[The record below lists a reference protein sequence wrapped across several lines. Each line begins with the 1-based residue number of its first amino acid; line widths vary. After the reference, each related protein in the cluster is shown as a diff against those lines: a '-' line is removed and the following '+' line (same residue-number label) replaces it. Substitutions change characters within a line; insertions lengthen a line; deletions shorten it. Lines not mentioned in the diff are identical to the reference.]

1 MKIELLYVDGC
12 SNVEQVRVLLKEAVH
27 EQSIAEA
34 IEEIIVSSE
43 EMAKRLHFPGTPT
56 IRIDGIDVE
65 KAARGKDVASLKP
78 RLYIRAGMITGC
90 PTRGAILDAI
100 LEAKD
105 RARRA

>member
-12 SNVEQVRVLLKEAVH
+12 SNVERARILLTEAVQ
-27 EQSIAEA
+27 EQGIPNA
-34 IEEIIVSSE
+34 IEETIISSD
-43 EMAKRLHFPGTPT
+43 EMAKRLNFPGTPT

-65 KAARGKDVASLKP
+65 KAARGKVVVSLKP

-105 RARRA
+105 RARPA